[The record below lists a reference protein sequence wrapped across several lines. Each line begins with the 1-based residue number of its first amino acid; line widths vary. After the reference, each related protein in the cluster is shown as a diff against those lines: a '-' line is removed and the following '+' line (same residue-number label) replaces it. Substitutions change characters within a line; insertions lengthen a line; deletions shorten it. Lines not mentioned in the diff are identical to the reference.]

1 MIAKAFAPGHIT
13 GFFEICDGPR
23 DPLRRGSRGAGVNL
37 SLGVLTTVR
46 AQQAARQRICI
57 RLDGKASDTTAT
69 TTRRA
74 VRELLGRRKMDVHV
88 DSDVQLP
95 VGQGLGMSAAGALS
109 ASLALAGALGLP
121 HSLHRA
127 AAAAHRAE
135 VLERTGL
142 GDVPGQLRG
151 GWELRVRPGLPP
163 FGFVDRILAPAVE
176 MAVCVAGRPVPT
188 KGVLSDPAKRRA
200 VNRAGRRCMAAMLAH
215 PTLDRFFGL
224 SYDFARR
231 TGLAS
236 QESLMLVERIRSL
249 GLGMA
254 GVSMIG
260 NSVFAIG
267 DIREL
272 KELMKPYGRVFLCR
286 TDLGG
291 AGPVL

>member
-13 GFFEICDGPR
+13 GFFEICDAPV
-23 DPLRRGSRGAGVNL
+23 DLLHRGSRGAGVNL
-37 SLGVLTTVR
+37 SLGILTTVR
-46 AQQAARQRICI
+46 VEEAVRQRISI
-57 RLDGKASDTTAT
+57 RLNGMVSDAA

-74 VRELLGRRKMDVHV
+74 LHELTGRRKLMVEV

-109 ASLALAGALGLP
+109 AALALAGALGLP
-121 HSLHRA
+121 HSLYQA

-142 GDVPGQLRG
+142 GDISGQLRG

-163 FGFVDRILAPAVE
+163 YGCVDRILAPAME

-188 KGVLSDPAKRRA
+188 KGVLSDPAKRRV
-200 VNRAGRRCMAAMLAH
+200 VNRAGRRCMAAMLAR
-215 PTLDRFFGL
+215 PTLDRFFEL
-224 SYDFARR
+224 SFDFARQ

-236 QESLMLVERIRSL
+236 KESLMLVEEIRAR

-260 NSVFAIG
+260 NTVFAIG
-267 DIREL
+267 DIGEL
-272 KELMKPYGRVFLCR
+272 KELMKPYGRVFHCR

-291 AGPVL
+291 AGPVV